1 MLNSKSVS
9 EDKHDPTGPVW
20 AIVSKSG
27 ANLRSILIKQKT
39 KYGMRPRSYLV
50 DRCCNLSHCTAWL

>member
-9 EDKHDPTGPVW
+9 EDKYDPTGPVW
-20 AIVSKSG
+20 AIVSKSV

-39 KYGMRPRSYLV
+39 KYGMQSRLYLA
-50 DRCCNLSHCTAWL
+50 DRCYNLSYYTT